1 MNNLI
6 IKCDNI
12 FTSANDA
19 LFSGYII
26 VKNNKIE
33 SISTKKPEVKESDKY
48 LDFTDNFVSAGFVD
62 THCFFTGWYLQQLT
76 QNISDISDPNELVK
90 LTQSNNEEV
99 LIYSHNNHQIFDL
112 EFLDYHFKNP
122 VIIFDQYL
130 ESVVMNSLAYDKFK
144 FDNTTCYSEGFWRLL
159 EYILSLTIAKE
170 YFKKYLSMMN
180 SFGVTSIKEMGF
192 DNYYGFTNILR
203 ELKDNMQL
211 TARVHF
217 MSQPVGQPMNL
228 EYGKEMRSKY
238 NDEYLAFSGFNQM
251 TDGSISQSEGYLKQP
266 YKNSNSI
273 CDKSIDWETLK
284 NHTIL
289 ADENDFRFS
298 LHAQGD
304 GAINKCL
311 EIFNECKKDENGKL
325 INRHS
330 ITDLEYSD
338 SYDYKKMGELGVV
351 AEIYPQIMSLYS
363 QQEKLDTID
372 LKLGVDRRKDYWNR
386 RDMVDNNVI
395 VSCATD
401 LPLLYDNIPN
411 SIYHSVYNL
420 FLDSNTPFNPQNALT
435 ITELLK
441 AWTINGQ
448 YNLNRESILGSL
460 EIGKLADITVLSENI
475 FNTNPSNLKD
485 VYVISTIF
493 DGKIVY
499 EKKSL

>member
-1 MNNLI
+1 
-6 IKCDNI
+6 
-12 FTSANDA
+12 
-19 LFSGYII
+19 
-26 VKNNKIE
+26 
-33 SISTKKPEVKESDKY
+33 
-48 LDFTDNFVSAGFVD
+48 
-62 THCFFTGWYLQQLT
+62 
-76 QNISDISDPNELVK
+76 
-90 LTQSNNEEV
+90 
-99 LIYSHNNHQIFDL
+99 
-112 EFLDYHFKNP
+112 
-122 VIIFDQYL
+122 
-130 ESVVMNSLAYDKFK
+130 
-144 FDNTTCYSEGFWRLL
+144 
-159 EYILSLTIAKE
+159 
-170 YFKKYLSMMN
+170 
-180 SFGVTSIKEMGF
+180 
-192 DNYYGFTNILR
+192 
-203 ELKDNMQL
+203 
-211 TARVHF
+211 
-217 MSQPVGQPMNL
+217 
-228 EYGKEMRSKY
+228 
-238 NDEYLAFSGFNQM
+238 
-251 TDGSISQSEGYLKQP
+251 

-273 CDKSIDWETLK
+273 CDKSIDWGTLK

-304 GAINKCL
+304 GAIYKCL

-441 AWTINGQ
+441 AWTVNGQ
-448 YNLNRESILGSL
+448 YNLNRENILGSL

-475 FNTNPSNLKD
+475 FNTNPSNLKN